1 MTSLVLLFWIALGLV
16 LQLAIFLAISF
27 WRHWQQYQ
35 RLRLDAGAEAGIP
48 PFQAEAAEI
57 PAPAAWSGYRSFRVT
72 HKVTED
78 PAGTVCSFLL
88 APEDGRPL
96 PPFLPGQYLSFRLD
110 LPGAAEP
117 LVRCYSLSDA
127 PRPDH
132 YRVSIK
138 RVSPP
143 GRSSGHFHDHVEV
156 GSVLQ
161 VRAPAGHFH
170 LDRGDGPVVLI
181 AGGIGITPMLSMAN
195 WSLTEQPNREVWLF
209 YGVRHGGEL
218 VMKDHLENLAA
229 RHGNFH
235 LCLCYSEPSPEDL
248 AATAHGHRGRVDLAL
263 LRQRLPLRPFHFY
276 LCGPTA
282 MMATLVPALE
292 DWGVPEARIHYE
304 AFGPASLGKR
314 KAMPVQGDLSGPTP
328 TVSFARSGRA
338 LPWDPAA
345 GSLLEFAEANGIH
358 VNSGCRAGGCGSC
371 QTTIRGGEV
380 SYRQAPDFDPEPGA
394 CLLCVAMPKSDLT
407 LEA

>member
-1 MTSLVLLFWIALGLV
+1 MTSLVLVFWIALGLV
-16 LQLAIFLAISF
+16 LQLTIFLAIGF

-35 RLRLDAGAEAGIP
+35 RLRLGTGGEAGVP
-48 PFQAEAAEI
+48 PRQAEAAEE
-57 PAPAAWSGYRSFRVT
+57 PAPAAWSGYRVFRVT
-72 HKVTED
+72 HKVAED
-78 PAGTVCSFLL
+78 PAGTVCSFHLV
-88 APEDGRPL
+88 PEDGQPL
-96 PPFLPGQYLSFRLD
+96 PAYLPGQYLNFRLD

-138 RVSPP
+138 RVAPP
-143 GRSSGHFHDHVEV
+143 GRSSGYFHDQVDV
-156 GSVLQ
+156 GSLLQ

-170 LDRGDGPVVLI
+170 IGRDDGPVVLI

-195 WSLTEQPNREVWLF
+195 WSLTEQPEREVWLF
-209 YGVRHGGEL
+209 YGVRNGREL
-218 VMKDHLENLAA
+218 VMKEHLEALAA
-229 RHGNFH
+229 RHDNFH

-248 AATAHGHRGRVDLAL
+248 GATAHGHRGRVDLEL
-263 LRQRLPLRPFHFY
+263 LRLRLPLKPFHFY
-276 LCGPTA
+276 ICGPTA
-282 MMATLVPALE
+282 MMAMLVPALE

-304 AFGPASLGKR
+304 AFGPASLAKR
-314 KAMPVQGDLSGPTP
+314 KAMPGPADRTGPAP

-345 GSLLEFAEANGIH
+345 GTLLEFAEANGIH

-380 SYRQAPDFDPEPGA
+380 TYRQAPDFDPEPGT